1 MPRPQY
7 NRMQERVYRYLR
19 KQDEPKTAHEIVW
32 WYMEEYAGGTKGRDG
47 YYTRSGMANSPPTPN
62 ALSNVMRRSLLFE
75 CVGKEKKNGKTV
87 DYDRTDTNNI
97 NLWVAR
103 PLDVVVE
110 RAIASKRPIEKYP
123 AFLRKEIRRVLDAE
137 DN

>member
-32 WYMEEYAGGTKGRDG
+32 WYMEEYAAGTKGPDG
-47 YYTRSGMANSPPTPN
+47 YSTRSGMANSPPTPT

-75 CVGKEKKNGKTV
+75 CVGKEKRNGKVV
-87 DYDRTDTNNI
+87 DYERTDTNSV

-110 RAIASKRPIEKYP
+110 RAIASKRPVKKYP

>member
-19 KQDEPKTAHEIVW
+19 GQDKPKTAHEIVW
-32 WYMEEYAGGTKGRDG
+32 WYKEKYAAGTKGSDG

-75 CVGKEKKNGKTV
+75 CVGKEKRNGKVV
-87 DYDRTDTNNI
+87 DYERTDTNSV

-110 RAIASKRPIEKYP
+110 RAIASRRPIEKYP

>member
-7 NRMQERVYRYLR
+7 SRMQERVYHYLR
-19 KQDEPKTAHEIVW
+19 EQDKPKTAHEIVW
-32 WYMEEYAGGTKGRDG
+32 WYKEQYAAGTKGSDG
-47 YYTRSGMANSPPTPN
+47 YYTRSGMANSPPTPTT
-62 ALSNVMRRSLLFE
+62 LSNVMRRSLLFE
-75 CVGKEKKNGKTV
+75 CVGKEKRNGKVV
-87 DYDRTDTNNI
+87 DYKRTDTNSV

-110 RAIASKRPIEKYP
+110 RAIASRRPIEKYP